1 MDNLYTRKQVIDY
14 GLSHGYSD
22 DKINKVI
29 QDSKLDIIK
38 SGLDSGLKGTEINSK
53 LHNYGYGDY
62 NPFTTLENY
71 KRIPGNLANNAKQ
84 FAESVRTISGAAV
97 QPLLD
102 VQRAPKGERLSRFE
116 ERFNKA
122 VNNDRFRKTFQGMAA
137 GAAIGSAIPKLPYIG
152 AIGPIGG
159 GIVGGLIGLLGPREF
174 IDTQLSTYDTSL
186 GDIKK
191 KGLGVLPDVA
201 QGAFYNP
208 LYAGLDVG
216 SLGGVN
222 AIKKVG
228 GAIGNAIPSNAPVS
242 LQQILPSKELR
253 EFNRN
258 ATGLIN
264 KARANNAE
272 VMSPIERL
280 NSSLTANREEIT
292 KYILT
297 GEGKLSN
304 QDKLLA
310 DDILKSISGSQDK
323 LNKYGIL
330 DIATSK
336 NNTVAQYVMQ
346 KMRDRIPNILHDD
359 IYTYLT
365 KNELTPRLAKPLI
378 EDPVLRSELNIAI
391 KEGEDLFNKNKI
403 GFITQ
408 ALTKSK
414 DPLGEI
420 IASDIAKEGHGYFG
434 TKRIIGR
441 STPKEIGNVLDES
454 LRFQMNEISK
464 ATEAQEVINDVLK
477 DSKVGTLI
485 DDITKDLPEGK
496 MAFSPNAFSKELSRQ
511 INEGKPFDIQDALK
525 KANVKEAGSYM
536 INKVYGKALE
546 NMFKQGPRGAGRRLL
561 SAFKKAVLA
570 QPHWIVLNRIGNWS
584 NNSMGGV
591 TLLDYADAWKY
602 KNLLPKQLAQQTS
615 FNSYLG
621 VTPSGVRTSSIGE
634 TLTKPLNN
642 IGRGFK
648 NFASSDKSLEEIGK
662 LAGNTYANV
671 SDIFSN
677 PWFLMESKMEM
688 YDRFSNMIHQ
698 AKKVGGKKWKDVLK
712 KADNDQSLFNKLNTE
727 VNKDLGD
734 YVGRNYAIPGGV
746 YNTVSELV
754 PFYRFLTQTGRTS
767 LHQMANNPLAF
778 QSTIMAPGRAGIDL
792 TDIVRNK
799 YDLNPQYYQGGVPY
813 RQDEDGNIRFV
824 GLEPLPLHTVAESF
838 ASPENAVS
846 IVSPYASMLYNTLRY
861 RKSNDTIPTS
871 RKLNELRAMN
881 NPEAKNYRGTPGEI
895 ARFGLDQFL
904 GSTMSPYYL
913 SKTFF
918 PEVIST
924 IANNK
929 LLRKYDASL
938 NPLDFNPV
946 STPRETDSE
955 KIGRWFGIQTR
966 VGYKNK
972 KQRRSNKPTKYSR
985 MVDKKM
991 KEYDRKK
998 GNK

>member
-1 MDNLYTRKQVIDY
+1 MSEVYSKQEILKYGKANGYSEKQISQVLDMNRNRIIDY
-14 GLSHGYSD
+14 GVSNGY
-22 DKINKVI
+22 KANQTNQVLNK
-29 QDSKLDIIK
+29 
-38 SGLDSGLKGTEINSK
+38 
-53 LHNYGYGDY
+53 YGYDNY
-62 NPFTTLENY
+62 NPFTVKKNWENILPNVA
-71 KRIPGNLANNAKQ
+71 KNAKQ
-84 FAESVRTISGAAV
+84 FAESVRTIGGAAI

-102 VQRAPKGERLSRFE
+102 VQRAPKDERFSRFE

-122 VNNDRFRKTFQGMAA
+122 INNNRFRRTFQGMAA
-137 GAAIGSAIPKLPYIG
+137 GAAIGSAVPKLPYIG

-159 GIVGGLIGLLGPREF
+159 GIVGGLMGLLGPKEF
-174 IDTQLSTYDTSL
+174 INTQLSTYDTSL

-208 LYAGLDVG
+208 LYAGLDAG
-216 SLGGVN
+216 SLGG
-222 AIKKVG
+222 IKAVKKAG

-280 NSSLTANREEIT
+280 NSSITANREEIT

-304 QDKLLA
+304 HDKLLA
-310 DDILKSISGSQDK
+310 DDILKSISGSQEK

-330 DIATSK
+330 DRSISK

-391 KEGEDLFNKNKI
+391 KEGEDLFDKNKI

-408 ALTKSK
+408 TLTKSK

-441 STPKEIGNVLDES
+441 STPKEIGDVLDES
-454 LRFQMNEISK
+454 LRYQMNEVSK
-464 ATEAQEVINDVLK
+464 AIESQEVINDVLK
-477 DSKVGTLI
+477 NSKIGTLI

-496 MAFSPNAFSKELSRQ
+496 MAFSPNAFSKELSKQ
-511 INEGKPFDIQDALK
+511 INEGKPFDIQGALK

-546 NMFKQGPRGAGRRLL
+546 NMFKQGPRGTGRRLL

-591 TLLDYADAWKY
+591 TLLDYADAFAH

-621 VTPSGVRTSSIGE
+621 VTPSGVRTSSLSE
-634 TLTKPLNN
+634 TLAKPLNN

-662 LAGNTYANV
+662 LTGNTYANV
-671 SDIFSN
+671 SDIFAN

-688 YDRFSNMIHQ
+688 YDRFANMIHQ
-698 AKKVGGKKWKDVLK
+698 AKEVGGKKWKEVLK
-712 KADNDQSLFNKLNTE
+712 NADKDQNLFNKLNTE

-746 YNTVSELV
+746 YNTVSELI

-767 LHQMANNPLAF
+767 LHQMANNLLGF

-792 TDIVRNK
+792 TDIVKSK

-813 RQDEDGNIRFV
+813 RQDEDGNMRFV

-846 IVSPYASMLYNTLRY
+846 IVSPYASMLYNILRY

-871 RKLNELRAMN
+871 RRLNELRAMN
-881 NPEAKNYRGTPGEI
+881 SPEAKNYRGTPGEI

-946 STPRETDSE
+946 STARETDSE
-955 KIGRWFGIQTR
+955 KIGRWFGVQTR

-972 KQRRSNKPTKYSR
+972 KQRRYNKPTKYSR
-985 MVDKKM
+985 MVNKKM
-991 KEYDRKK
+991 KEYDKKK